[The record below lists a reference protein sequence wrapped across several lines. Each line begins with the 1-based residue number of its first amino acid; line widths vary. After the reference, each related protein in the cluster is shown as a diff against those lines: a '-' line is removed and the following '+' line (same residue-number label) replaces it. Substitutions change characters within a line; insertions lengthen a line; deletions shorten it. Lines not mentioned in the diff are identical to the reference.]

1 MTSSEPTKPNSDP
14 TADRTATDCAAAD
27 FQGRLVAEALRSYEA
42 ARPQAIDDRRA
53 VALARACPGDLEQKI
68 VVRARNLGLA
78 AGLTEAVRHLRGT
91 TRVSL
96 ALAGLLALVAGGTTA
111 HTALQAPAAT
121 PVNFHWALV
130 SLLGVE
136 SLALLLWIAISLARP
151 KSASAS
157 SLGLA
162 LAALGRRITAWLHR
176 GPVQAA
182 VLQAAG
188 ASLARG
194 AIGRWSLGAVTHGLW
209 LAFLAGALAMALL
222 LLSAKQVSFAWQTTI
237 LSERSYLPLT
247 EGLAALPR
255 LAGFPVP
262 SRDEI
267 RDSRWDGA
275 SPVSN
280 GAPMD
285 ASQAWSGLLVGS
297 LVLYG
302 LLPRGLLL
310 LLCLAARA
318 RALGRFRLDLGLP
331 EYQRLAADLVPPA
344 HRDGVID
351 GDDAAGGAV
360 PDSDTRDEPIAFT
373 GPLAVLALEIEP
385 ADGSPL
391 WPPPLPGIEWRDLGT
406 VDSREERER
415 ACAAATAT
423 QPGLLLVAVSLLTS
437 PDRGVG
443 AFLARIERA
452 ANAPL
457 CLLLSDRRRLA
468 ARNSASEAEQRIRD
482 WRALLVRSCARPGW
496 AIPYDLAAPEE
507 SERAKLAALLEG
519 RRP

>member
-1 MTSSEPTKPNSDP
+1 MASSEPTRPSSDS
-14 TADRTATDCAAAD
+14 TAD
-27 FQGRLVAEALRSYEA
+27 FEGRLIAEALRSYEA
-42 ARPQAIDDRRA
+42 VQPHAIDDRRA
-53 VALARACPGDLEQKI
+53 VTLARACPGDLEQKI
-68 VVRARNLGLA
+68 VVRARNLDIA
-78 AGLTEAVRHLRGT
+78 AAMAEAVRHLRTT

-96 ALAGLLALVAGGTTA
+96 ALAGLLAVVAGGATA

-188 ASLARG
+188 GNLARG
-194 AIGRWSLGAVTHGLW
+194 AIGRWSLGSVTHGLW
-209 LAFLAGALAMALL
+209 LAFLAGALAMTLL

-267 RDSRWDGA
+267 RESRWDGVGPGPIEP
-275 SPVSN
+275 SR
-280 GAPMD
+280 
-285 ASQAWSGLLVGS
+285 AWSGLLVGC
-297 LVLYG
+297 LLLYG

-310 LLCLAARA
+310 LLCLAARS
-318 RALGRFRLDLGLP
+318 RAVGRFRLDLGLP
-331 EYQRLAADLVPPA
+331 EYQRLAAELVPPA

-351 GDDAAGGAV
+351 GDDAPGGAL
-360 PDSDTRDEPIAFT
+360 PDSDYRDEPIAFT
-373 GPLAVLALEIEP
+373 GPVAVLALEIEP
-385 ADGSPL
+385 PAAG
-391 WPPPLPGIEWRDLGT
+391 WPPLVSGIEWRDLGT
-406 VDSREERER
+406 VDSREDRDR
-415 ACAAATAT
+415 ACAAGTAA
-423 QPGLLLVAVSLLTS
+423 QPGLMLVAVSLLTT

-443 AFLARIERA
+443 AFLKRLEQAS
-452 ANAPL
+452 NAPVA
-457 CLLLSDRRRLA
+457 LLLSDRRRLA
-468 ARNSASEAEQRIRD
+468 TRYSAGEADRRIRD
-482 WRALLVRSCARPGW
+482 WRALLIQSCARPGW
-496 AIPYDLAAPEE
+496 AITYDLEAPEE
-507 SERAKLAALLEG
+507 SDRARLVALLEG
-519 RRP
+519 RQP